1 MKAKRLRFGKGF
13 RIAFNTPKAQAA
25 EMVIA
30 PAAWTKQTRQIASY
44 RTTQVAPSASG
55 KARLRRRIL
64 ELAG

>member
-30 PAAWTKQTRQIASY
+30 PAGPKAGRETVIVVATSGSMSY
-44 RTTQVAPSASG
+44 PGRVSPS
-55 KARLRRRIL
+55 
-64 ELAG
+64 